1 MESRPV
7 KPQAIPLGK
16 FGGTQNECR
25 DKTRLAGDDGG
36 DADFRLHRLV
46 CADVRPAGGQRG
58 VLALRGGGA
67 GAAGGVRRAGAA
79 AARCA
84 DARHAAAGDRR
95 RRRAGDQLAAA
106 VCRLFL
112 CLYLHRHG
120 GVQHPAVYT
129 GGAGGAVSGGAADRP
144 QAAVAGA
151 GVRRHDAG
159 GAGAAAAGGGTE
171 SLFGGHRAGARGGV
185 FSTP

>member
-1 MESRPV
+1 MESRPA
-7 KPQAIPLGK
+7 KPQAMPLGK

-36 DADFRLHRLV
+36 DVDFRLHRLV

-84 DARHAAAGDRR
+84 DARHVAAGDRR

-120 GVQHPAVYT
+120 GATPSRLCWWGWGRCFWGT
-129 GGAGGAVSGGAADRP
+129 ADRP
-144 QAAVAGA
+144 QAVVAGV

-159 GAGAAAAGGGTE
+159 GAGAAAAGGDRVIIW
-171 SLFGGHRAGARGGV
+171 RASRWRSGRR